1 MARPQNQ
8 NPRGE
13 RLTSVLLWQGLML
26 SPPFLDGK
34 TTSIKDKLRQ
44 EGLIR
49 QSVATARLH

>member
-13 RLTSVLLWQGLML
+13 RLTPVLLWQGLML

-34 TTSIKDKLRQ
+34 MASIKDKLRQ

-49 QSVATARLH
+49 QSVAAARLH